1 MSLIVKNF
9 FENVNFGGNAT
20 KISEEISQRLLQSG
34 LQPGSNVPLAAYLL
48 YKVAQNNSNSDVT
61 IQDIFEGRLDI
72 SEGTRYFAKEQLP
85 EEAWAQ
91 ILPMVDNYTAEEF
104 ALAALLPEH
113 EDEMKLAMATP
124 HTILT
129 LVHHLLDVQPDEY
142 VGDLCCG
149 SGSGFVSFAMNQ
161 PEAHYFGYEI
171 NEERGGIA
179 AWRCISA
186 LRR

>member
-9 FENVNFGGNAT
+9 FENVNIGGNAT

-91 ILPMVDNYTAEEF
+91 ILPMVNNYTAEEF

-129 LVHHLLDVQPDEY
+129 LVHHLLDVY
-142 VGDLCCG
+142 ILHYNL
-149 SGSGFVSFAMNQ
+149 NQ
-161 PEAHYFGYEI
+161 YP
-171 NEERGGIA
+171 
-179 AWRCISA
+179 
-186 LRR
+186 

>member
-9 FENVNFGGNAT
+9 FENVNIGGNAT
-20 KISEEISQRLLQSG
+20 KISEEISQHLLQSG

-61 IQDIFEGRLDI
+61 IQDIFEGQLDI

-149 SGSGFVSFAMNQ
+149 SGSGFVSFAMFRYGL
-161 PEAHYFGYEI
+161 AMYFGSQTIRTHPDSTKYFPTI
-171 NEERGGIA
+171 PLA
-179 AWRCISA
+179 
-186 LRR
+186 